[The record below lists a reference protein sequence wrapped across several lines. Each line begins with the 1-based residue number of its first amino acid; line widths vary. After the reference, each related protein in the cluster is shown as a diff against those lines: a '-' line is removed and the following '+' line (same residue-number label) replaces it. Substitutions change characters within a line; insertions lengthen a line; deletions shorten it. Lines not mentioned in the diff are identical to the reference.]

1 MKRVPELVFKLKNAG
16 TFTSCHVQLL
26 LLGLVLF
33 SKLSAGEIN
42 TQEVEK
48 SHKLEN
54 IRSQIREVESSI
66 DSAKSDVEQLYL
78 ELEENESKAA
88 LISGEIRQLEV
99 DIESGN
105 EELARLETE
114 SRAQEQVLS
123 EQRLHLS
130 QQIRAAYKTGRSNYL
145 QLLLN
150 QQSPDRVGRVL
161 AYYNYDVKARGRRIA
176 LIQDSLAELSRLQEK
191 VEVETAELT
200 RLKQAHSAR
209 LVDFRASRASREE
222 TRTRLEAFIQQQGN
236 QLQLLQQNELQLS
249 RLVDELKQ
257 EDLAVQIFEDM
268 TPFRTL
274 KGSLDWPVKG
284 KILSRFGS
292 LRKGGK
298 LKWQGV
304 TIAASSGVEVKA
316 VTTGKVVFA
325 DWFRN
330 MGLLMILDHGEGYMS
345 LYGHNERL
353 LKKPGDWVLAGETI
367 ARVGDSGGQGRS
379 ALYFEIRQ
387 GGSPVNPALW
397 CRN

>member
-1 MKRVPELVFKLKNAG
+1 M
-16 TFTSCHVQLL
+16 
-26 LLGLVLF
+26 
-33 SKLSAGEIN
+33 
-42 TQEVEK
+42 
-48 SHKLEN
+48 
-54 IRSQIREVESSI
+54 
-66 DSAKSDVEQLYL
+66 
-78 ELEENESKAA
+78 
-88 LISGEIRQLEV
+88 
-99 DIESGN
+99 
-105 EELARLETE
+105 
-114 SRAQEQVLS
+114 
-123 EQRLHLS
+123 
-130 QQIRAAYKTGRSNYL
+130 
-145 QLLLN
+145 
-150 QQSPDRVGRVL
+150 GRVL
-161 AYYNYDVKARGRRIA
+161 AYYNCDVEARGRRIN
-176 LIQDSLAELSRLQEK
+176 LIQDSLEELSRLQEK
-191 VEVETAELT
+191 VERETAELT
-200 RLKQAHSAR
+200 RLKEVHSAR
-209 LVDFRASRASREE
+209 LVDFRASRESREE
-222 TRTRLEAFIQQQGN
+222 TRARLEVFIQQQGN

-316 VTTGKVVFA
+316 VTTGKVIFA

-367 ARVGDSGGQGRS
+367 SRVGDSGGQGRS